1 MLTLNLIVQT
11 SINIIKSE
19 IEKVKSIVQYFKH
32 SAHALAKLHSVQKHI
47 QLPELKLKQD
57 VGTRWN
63 STLDMLLRFL
73 HNKEPILSTLA
84 VLQLQDEFRV
94 SAHEWEIIENATNML
109 AVFDKVT
116 KEISSEKMY
125 CCPKH
130 AFYQKSW

>member
-1 MLTLNLIVQT
+1 M
-11 SINIIKSE
+11 
-19 IEKVKSIVQYFKH
+19 
-32 SAHALAKLHSVQKHI
+32 

-57 VGTRWN
+57 VGTPWN

-109 AVFDKVT
+109 AVFDEVT
-116 KEISSEKMY
+116 KEISS
-125 CCPKH
+125 
-130 AFYQKSW
+130 